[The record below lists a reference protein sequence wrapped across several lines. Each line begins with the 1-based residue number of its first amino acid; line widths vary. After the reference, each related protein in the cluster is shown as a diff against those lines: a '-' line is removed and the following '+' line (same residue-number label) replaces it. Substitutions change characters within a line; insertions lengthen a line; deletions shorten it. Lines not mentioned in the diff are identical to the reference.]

1 MNFCCNLVTVS
12 NLICMGPLQNMSGLA
27 ISIVVLVSVIFFY
40 FYYYF
45 TTSGLPEKICK
56 NINRSIQKKVTVFL
70 TKKVSGFLILGIVPG
85 VIYYFFLNRDF
96 GKFGFSPVHFKNNYQ
111 TIFLLMLII
120 ATVLF
125 VNQKVHRQN
134 NSLQIEITKWN
145 FALFLINAFGW
156 LIYLVG
162 YEFLF
167 RGILLFECNAS
178 FGFWPAIAINIAIY
192 SAIHMVNG
200 KDQTIGALIFG
211 GIACY
216 LTLTRGT
223 ILIPII
229 MHVSLSVFSDYF
241 SIRYN
246 DKLSFVKQIYT
257 K

>member
-1 MNFCCNLVTVS
+1 
-12 NLICMGPLQNMSGLA
+12 MGPIQITSNFA
-27 ISIVVLVSVIFFY
+27 ISVVILSSVIFFY

-45 TTSGLPEKICK
+45 ATSGLPSKIWE
-56 NINRSIQKKVTVFL
+56 NINSPVRNKVALFL
-70 TKKVSGFLILGIVPG
+70 TKKGAGFLIMGIIPG
-85 VIYYFFLNRDF
+85 LIYYFFLNQDF
-96 GKFGFSPVHFKNNYQ
+96 GKFGFSLDHFKKNYQ
-111 TIFLLMLII
+111 IILLLIGI
-120 ATVLF
+120 IVAVLF
-125 VNQKVHRQN
+125 VNQKVNRQN
-134 NSLQIEITKWN
+134 NSLQIELAEWN
-145 FALFLINAFGW
+145 LPLFLINAFGW
-156 LIYLVG
+156 IIYLLG

-167 RGILLFECNAS
+167 RGILLFECYES
-178 FGFWPAIAINIAIY
+178 FGFWAAIAINVAIY

-216 LTLTRGT
+216 LTLTRGS

-246 DKLSFVKQIYT
+246 DKLSFVKIKYS